1 MLILRPALRPS
12 EDIMVETVSRSLSA
26 QAGKLPFWGRAVLGA
41 ASQIVEGELVLRFA
55 GGAERTISAAR
66 DGARAVLE
74 VARDRVWRRLM
85 LGGEI
90 GIAEAF
96 MDGDWTSPDLAAVFE
111 FAARNTERLTGAI
124 NGMAPLQWL
133 NTLRHR
139 LRANTRAGSR
149 RNIAAHYDLGNAFY
163 SQWLDPTMTYS
174 SAVFDD
180 AAMSLEDAQR
190 NKWRRMAELL
200 ELGPGLTMLEIG
212 CGWGGFAM
220 FAAREY
226 GCRVTGIT
234 LSREQYAYGVN
245 AVSKAGLSDL
255 VDIRLIDYRD
265 VEGRF
270 DRIASIEMFEAVGE
284 AHWPV
289 FFDVVRERL
298 EPGGIAGLQII
309 TIEENRFER
318 YRKQADFIQLYI
330 FPGGMLPS
338 PTALRTVATAHGLGF
353 ETAHTFAR
361 SYAETLRRWR
371 ETFDA
376 RWPAIAPLGF
386 DERFKRMWDYYLA
399 SCEGGF
405 RAGSIDVG
413 QFRLTRG

>member
-1 MLILRPALRPS
+1 MA
-12 EDIMVETVSRSLSA
+12 ETASRSLPVKA
-26 QAGKLPFWGRAVLGA
+26 KTPPLWGRAVVRA
-41 ASQIVEGELVLRFA
+41 ASGIAEGELVLKFA
-55 GGAERTISAAR
+55 NGAERSISAAR
-66 DGARAVLE
+66 DGARAVMD

-90 GIAEAF
+90 GVAEAF

-111 FAARNTERLTGAI
+111 FAARNTERLAGAI
-124 NGMAPLQWL
+124 NGLAPLQWAH
-133 NTLRHR
+133 TLRHK
-139 LRANTRAGSR
+139 LRANTKSGSR

-174 SAVFDD
+174 SAVFDH
-180 AAMSLEDAQR
+180 AGQSLEDGQR
-190 NKWRRMAELL
+190 NKYRRMTEMLDL
-200 ELGPGLTMLEIG
+200 KSGMKVLEIG
-212 CGWGGFAM
+212 CGWAGFAM

-226 GCRVTGIT
+226 GVHVTGIT
-234 LSREQYAYGVN
+234 LSNEQYAF
-245 AVSKAGLSDL
+245 ARSEVSKAGLSDKI
-255 VDIRLIDYRD
+255 DIQLTDYRD
-265 VEGRF
+265 VTGHF

-284 AHWPV
+284 ENWPRY
-289 FFDVVRERL
+289 FDVVRERL
-298 EPGGIAGLQII
+298 VPRGVAGLQII
-309 TIEENRFER
+309 TIEEQRFQR
-318 YRKQADFIQLYI
+318 YRHAADFIQTYI

-338 PTALRTVATAHGLGF
+338 QTALQNAVVRQGLGF
-353 ETAHTFAR
+353 ETVRTFAL

-376 RWPAIAPLGF
+376 RWPTIQPLGF

>member
-1 MLILRPALRPS
+1 
-12 EDIMVETVSRSLSA
+12 MVESA
-26 QAGKLPFWGRAVLGA
+26 LPVKVETIPPPFWGRAVVRA
-41 ASQIVEGELVLRFA
+41 ASGIAEGELVLKFA
-55 GGAERTISAAR
+55 NGAERTIHAAHA
-66 DGARAVLE
+66 GARAVLE
-74 VARDRVWRRLM
+74 VARDRVWRRMM

-124 NGMAPLQWL
+124 SGLTPLQWL
-133 NTLRHR
+133 NMLRHKMSG
-139 LRANTRAGSR
+139 NTRAGSR

-174 SAVFDD
+174 SAVFERKDQP
-180 AAMSLEDAQR
+180 LEEAQR
-190 NKWRRMAELL
+190 NKWLRLAETLDL
-200 ELGPGLTMLEIG
+200 RPGIRVLEIG

-226 GCRVTGIT
+226 GVHVTGIT
-234 LSREQYAYGVN
+234 LSHEQYAYAKS
-245 AVSKAGLSDL
+245 AVSKAGLSGL
-255 VDIRLIDYRD
+255 IDIQLIDYRD
-265 VEGRF
+265 VQGTF

-284 AHWPV
+284 EHWPT
-289 FFDVVRERL
+289 FFNVVRERL
-298 EPGGIAGLQII
+298 NPGGIAGLQII
-309 TIEENRFER
+309 TIDEGRFER
-318 YRKQADFIQLYI
+318 YRREADFIQLYI

-338 PTALRTVATAHGLGF
+338 QTALKQAVVTQGLGF
-353 ETAHTFAR
+353 ETVRTFAL

-376 RWPAIAPLGF
+376 RWPSIQPLGF

-413 QFRLTRG
+413 QFRLTRA

>member
-1 MLILRPALRPS
+1 MV
-12 EDIMVETVSRSLSA
+12 EDISRSLPIPVNTVPP
-26 QAGKLPFWGRAVLGA
+26 PFWGRTVIRA
-41 ASQIVEGELVLRFA
+41 ANEIAEGELVLRFA
-55 GGAERTISAAR
+55 NGAERTISAAR

-74 VARDRVWRRLM
+74 VARDRVFRRLV

-111 FAARNTERLTGAI
+111 FAARNTGRLTSAI
-124 NGMAPLQWL
+124 NGLAPLQWM

-174 SAVFDD
+174 SAVFERDG
-180 AAMSLEDAQR
+180 MSLEEAQR
-190 NKWRRMAELL
+190 AKWRRMAQML
-200 ELGPGLTMLEIG
+200 ELKPGLSVLEIG
-212 CGWGGFAM
+212 CGWAGFAM

-226 GCRVTGIT
+226 GCHVTGIT
-234 LSREQYAYGVN
+234 LSREQYAYAKN
-245 AVSKAGLSDL
+245 AVSKMGLSDR
-255 VDIRLIDYRD
+255 VDIRLVDYRD

-284 AHWPV
+284 AHWPR
-289 FFDVVRERL
+289 FFEVVRERL
-298 EPGGIAGLQII
+298 KPGGAAGLQII
-309 TIEENRFER
+309 TIENTRFES
-318 YRKQADFIQLYI
+318 YRRSADFIQLYI

-338 PTALRTVATAHGLGF
+338 PAALKKVATKQGLGL
-353 ETAHTFAR
+353 ETVRTFAL

-371 ETFDA
+371 EQFDA

-399 SCEGGF
+399 SCEGAF
-405 RAGSIDVG
+405 RAGAIDVG

>member
-1 MLILRPALRPS
+1 
-12 EDIMVETVSRSLSA
+12 MVENISRSLPVPVNNVA
-26 QAGKLPFWGRAVLGA
+26 PPLWGRAVIRA
-41 ASQIVEGELVLRFA
+41 ASEIAEGELVLRFA
-55 GGAERTISAAR
+55 NGAERTICAAR
-66 DGARAVLE
+66 DGARAVLD
-74 VARDRVWRRLM
+74 VARDRVFRRLM

-111 FAARNTERLTGAI
+111 FAARNTERLTSAV
-124 NGMAPLQWL
+124 NGLAPLQWM
-133 NTLRHR
+133 NTLRHK
-139 LRANTRAGSR
+139 LRANTRSGSR

-174 SAVFDD
+174 SAVFERDG
-180 AAMSLEDAQR
+180 MSLEEAQR
-190 NKWRRMAELL
+190 AKWLRMAEML
-200 ELGPGLTMLEIG
+200 ELKPGLSVLEIG
-212 CGWGGFAM
+212 CGWAGFAM

-226 GCRVTGIT
+226 GCHVTGIT
-234 LSREQYAYGVN
+234 LSQEQYAYARN
-245 AVSKAGLSDL
+245 AVSKAGLSDR

-270 DRIASIEMFEAVGE
+270 DRTASIEMFEAVGE
-284 AHWPV
+284 AHWPT
-289 FFDVVRERL
+289 FFEKVRERL
-298 EPGGIAGLQII
+298 KPGGAAGLQII
-309 TIEENRFER
+309 TIDDGRFER
-318 YRKQADFIQLYI
+318 YRHSADFIQLYI

-338 PTALRTVATAHGLGF
+338 QRALRTVATKQGLGF
-353 ETAHTFAR
+353 ETVRTFAL

-371 ETFDA
+371 EQFDA
-376 RWPAIAPLGF
+376 RWPSIAPLGF

-405 RAGSIDVG
+405 RAGAIDVG

>member
-1 MLILRPALRPS
+1 
-12 EDIMVETVSRSLSA
+12 MVENISRSLPVPVNSVA
-26 QAGKLPFWGRAVLGA
+26 PPFWGRAVIRA
-41 ASQIVEGELVLRFA
+41 ANEIAEGELVLRFA
-55 GGAERTISAAR
+55 NGAERTICAAR
-66 DGARAVLE
+66 QGARAVLE
-74 VARDRVWRRLM
+74 VARDRVFRRLM

-111 FAARNTERLTGAI
+111 FAARNTGRLTSAI
-124 NGMAPLQWL
+124 NGLAPLQWA

-139 LRANTRAGSR
+139 LRANTRSGSR

-174 SAVFDD
+174 SAVFEHGG
-180 AAMSLEDAQR
+180 MSLEEAQR
-190 NKWRRMAELL
+190 AKWRRMAEML
-200 ELGPGLTMLEIG
+200 ELKPDHHVLEIG
-212 CGWGGFAM
+212 CGWAGFAM

-234 LSREQYAYGVN
+234 LSQEQYAYARN
-245 AVSKAGLSDL
+245 AVSKAGLSDR

-284 AHWPV
+284 AHWPT
-289 FFDVVRERL
+289 FFEVVRERL
-298 EPGGIAGLQII
+298 KPGGVAGLQII
-309 TIEENRFER
+309 TIDDGRFES
-318 YRKQADFIQLYI
+318 YRRSADFIQLYI

-338 PTALRTVATAHGLGF
+338 PAALKTVATKQGHGF
-353 ETAHTFAR
+353 ETVRTFAL

-371 ETFDA
+371 EQFDA
-376 RWPAIAPLGF
+376 RWPSIAPLGF

-405 RAGSIDVG
+405 RAGTIDVG

>member
-1 MLILRPALRPS
+1 MLIYRDEAGALRGTMS
-12 EDIMVETVSRSLSA
+12 HTVSRSLTVPA
-26 QAGKLPFWGRAVLGA
+26 TPPPLWGRAVLRATGGIA
-41 ASQIVEGELVLRFA
+41 EGELVLRFA
-55 GGAERTISAAR
+55 NGTERTISAAR
-66 DGARAVLE
+66 DGARAVLD
-74 VARDRVWRRLM
+74 VARDRVFRRMM

-96 MDGDWTSPDLAAVFE
+96 IDGDWTSPDLAAVFE
-111 FAARNTERLTGAI
+111 FGARNMEKLAGTLTGL
-124 NGMAPLQWL
+124 APLQWA
-133 NTLRHR
+133 NRMRHK
-139 LRANTRAGSR
+139 LRANTRRGSR

-174 SAVFDD
+174 SGVFERAD
-180 AAMSLEDAQR
+180 MSLEDAQR
-190 NKWRRMAELL
+190 AKWRRMAETLDL
-200 ELGPGLTMLEIG
+200 KPGHRVLEIG
-212 CGWGGFAM
+212 CGWAGFAM

-226 GCRVTGIT
+226 GCHVTGIT
-234 LSREQYAYGVN
+234 LSHEQYAYAKN
-245 AVSKAGLSDL
+245 AVSKAGLSDR
-255 VDIRLIDYRD
+255 VDIRLVDYRD

-289 FFDVVRERL
+289 FFDTLRERL
-298 EPGGIAGLQII
+298 TPDGIAGLQII
-309 TIEENRFER
+309 TIEDSRFES
-318 YRKQADFIQLYI
+318 YRHCPDFIQLYI

-338 PTALRTVATAHGLGF
+338 QSALRRVATKQGLGF
-353 ETAHTFAR
+353 ETVRTFAQ

-376 RWPAIAPLGF
+376 RWAQIAPLGF

-405 RAGSIDVG
+405 RAGAIDVG
-413 QFRLTRG
+413 QFRLTRA

>member
-1 MLILRPALRPS
+1 
-12 EDIMVETVSRSLSA
+12 MVETASQRT
-26 QAGKLPFWGRAVLGA
+26 LPAKAATLTPPLWGRAVVRA
-41 ASQIVEGELVLRFA
+41 ASEIAEGELVLRFA
-55 GGAERTISAAR
+55 NGAERTISAAR
-66 DGARAVLE
+66 DGARAVLD
-74 VARDRVWRRLM
+74 VARDRVWRRM
-85 LGGEI
+85 ILGGEV

-124 NGMAPLQWL
+124 TGLAPLQWMNML
-133 NTLRHR
+133 SHK
-139 LRANTRAGSR
+139 LRANTKRGSR

-174 SAVFDD
+174 SAVFERPD
-180 AAMSLEDAQR
+180 MTLEEAQR
-190 NKWRRMAELL
+190 VKWQRLAETLDL
-200 ELGPGLTMLEIG
+200 APGMRVLEIG
-212 CGWGGFAM
+212 CGWAGFAM

-226 GCRVTGIT
+226 GVHVTGIT
-234 LSREQYAYGVN
+234 LSHEQYAYART
-245 AVSKAGLSDL
+245 AVSKAGLSDKI
-255 VDIRLIDYRD
+255 DIQLIDYRD
-265 VEGRF
+265 VEGQF

-284 AHWPV
+284 EHWPTY
-289 FFDVVRERL
+289 FEVVRERL
-298 EPGGIAGLQII
+298 KPGGIAGLQII
-309 TIEENRFER
+309 TIEDHRFER
-318 YRKQADFIQLYI
+318 YRREADFIQLYI

-338 PTALRTVATAHGLGF
+338 PAALETVAKTQGLGF
-353 ETAHTFAR
+353 ETVRTFAL

-371 ETFDA
+371 ESFDA
-376 RWPAIAPLGF
+376 SWPSIQPLGF

>member
-1 MLILRPALRPS
+1 
-12 EDIMVETVSRSLSA
+12 MVETASRSLPEKA
-26 QAGKLPFWGRAVLGA
+26 EAIAPPFWGRAVMRA
-41 ASQIVEGELVLRFA
+41 TSNITEGELVLRFA
-55 GGAERTISAAR
+55 NGAERTISAAR
-66 DGARAVLE
+66 DGARAVLD

-111 FAARNTERLTGAI
+111 FAARNTGRLKGALA
-124 NGMAPLQWL
+124 GLAPLQWM
-133 NTLRHR
+133 NMLRHR
-139 LRANTRAGSR
+139 MRANTRAGSR

-174 SAVFDD
+174 SAVFERDD
-180 AAMSLEDAQR
+180 MSLEDAQR
-190 NKWRRMAELL
+190 NKWRKLAEML
-200 ELGPGLTMLEIG
+200 ELRPGMRVLEIG
-212 CGWGGFAM
+212 CGWAGFAM

-226 GCRVTGIT
+226 GAHVTGIT
-234 LSREQYAYGVN
+234 LSHEQYAYGRN
-245 AVSKAGLSDL
+245 AVSKAGLADL
-255 VDIRLIDYRD
+255 IDIQLVDYRD
-265 VEGRF
+265 VEGQF
-270 DRIASIEMFEAVGE
+270 DRVASIEMFEAVGE
-284 AHWPV
+284 EHWPV
-289 FFDVVRERL
+289 YFEVVRERL
-298 EPGGIAGLQII
+298 KPGGIAGLQII
-309 TIEENRFER
+309 TIDDGRFDS
-318 YRKQADFIQLYI
+318 YRRSADFIQLYI

-338 PTALRTVATAHGLGF
+338 PGALEQASARQGLGF
-353 ETAHTFAR
+353 ETVRTFAL

-376 RWPAIAPLGF
+376 RWPTIQPLGF

-413 QFRLTRG
+413 QFRLTRA

>member
-1 MLILRPALRPS
+1 
-12 EDIMVETVSRSLSA
+12 MVETASGNLPA
-26 QAGKLPFWGRAVLGA
+26 KAAETIPPPFWGRAVVRA
-41 ASQIVEGELVLRFA
+41 ASEIAEGELVLRFA
-55 GGAERTISAAR
+55 NGAERSIRAAR
-66 DGARAVLE
+66 EGACAVLD

-111 FAARNTERLTGAI
+111 FAVRNTERLTGAI
-124 NGMAPLQWL
+124 TGLAPLQWM
-133 NTLRHR
+133 NTLSHK
-139 LRANTRAGSR
+139 LRSNTKRGSR

-174 SAVFDD
+174 SAVFERPD
-180 AAMSLEDAQR
+180 MTLEEAQR
-190 NKWRRMAELL
+190 VKWIRLAETLDL
-200 ELGPGLTMLEIG
+200 APGMRVLEIG
-212 CGWGGFAM
+212 CGWAGFAM

-226 GCRVTGIT
+226 GVHVTGIT
-234 LSREQYAYGVN
+234 LSHQQYAYARN
-245 AVSKAGLSDL
+245 AVSKAGLADKI
-255 VDIRLIDYRD
+255 DIQLIDYRD
-265 VEGRF
+265 VQGQY

-284 AHWPV
+284 ENWPAY
-289 FFDVVRERL
+289 FNVVRERL
-298 EPGGIAGLQII
+298 KPGGVAGFQII
-309 TIEENRFER
+309 TIEENRFQT
-318 YRKQADFIQLYI
+318 YRHAADFIQLYI

-338 PTALRTVATAHGLGF
+338 PAALETVARKQGLGF
-353 ETAHTFAR
+353 ETVRTFAL

-371 ETFDA
+371 ESFDA
-376 RWPAIAPLGF
+376 SWPSIQPLGF
-386 DERFKRMWDYYLA
+386 DDRFKRMWQYYLA